1 MTGDAR
7 LQRVRVWD
15 VPTRVFHWVNF
26 LAVIILMFV
35 GLVML
40 FKSELGISSTEAK
53 IGLKT
58 LHVVVG
64 YVFVL
69 NLAWRIVWGFIGN
82 RYARWSA
89 ILPQPGTRRQLR
101 AYLTSLREGR
111 PQQYA
116 GHSPAARLSISVI
129 YLVLLVMASTGL
141 IRAGTDI
148 YYPPFGAFAAD
159 FVAAEG
165 VDPATLVPYDD
176 AHVDAGKYQ
185 QLKAFKKPFGLV
197 HIYTAYFLMF
207 LIVVH
212 IGSVVIAEIR
222 EGNGLVSAM
231 LSGSKVVKGEPVD
244 DDRPGNS

>member
-1 MTGDAR
+1 MTGEA
-7 LQRVRVWD
+7 QMQQIKVWD
-15 VPTRVFHWVNF
+15 IPTRVFHWVNF
-26 LAVIILMFV
+26 LAVIILIFV

-40 FKSELGISSTEAK
+40 FKSELGISSVEAK

-58 LHVVVG
+58 LHVTVG

-69 NLAWRIVWGFIGN
+69 NLVWRIVWGFIGN
-82 RYARWSA
+82 RHARWSA
-89 ILPQPGTRRQLR
+89 VLPGPGTLRRLR
-101 AYLTSLREGR
+101 AYRASLQEGR

-116 GHSPAARLSISVI
+116 GHNPAARLSISVI
-129 YLVLLVMASTGL
+129 YLVLLVMATTGL

-148 YYPPFGAFAAD
+148 YYPPLGAFMAD

-165 VDPATLVPYDD
+165 VDPAEVLPYDE
-176 AHVDAGKYQ
+176 ANVDAEKYQ

-197 HIYTAYFLMF
+197 HIYTSYFLMF
-207 LIVVH
+207 LVVVH

-231 LSGSKVVKGEPVD
+231 LSGRKVIRGTPVD
-244 DDRPGNS
+244 